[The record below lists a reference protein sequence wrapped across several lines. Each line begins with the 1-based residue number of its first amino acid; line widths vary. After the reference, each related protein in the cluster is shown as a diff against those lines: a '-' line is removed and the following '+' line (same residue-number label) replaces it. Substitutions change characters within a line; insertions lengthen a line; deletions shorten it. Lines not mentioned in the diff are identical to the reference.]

1 MTGLEILGFADAA
14 LGMISNLYKT
24 YTTFRDAP
32 AEIRAHCTELEA
44 LRQILGDVAVS
55 PPPPSSVSEPLYAL
69 VLSNQTPRVKG
80 VFVQGAFW

>member
-1 MTGLEILGFADAA
+1 MTGLEILGAADAA

-55 PPPPSSVSEPLYAL
+55 PPPSSSVSELQHAL
-69 VLSNQTPRVKG
+69 IPSS
-80 VFVQGAFW
+80 